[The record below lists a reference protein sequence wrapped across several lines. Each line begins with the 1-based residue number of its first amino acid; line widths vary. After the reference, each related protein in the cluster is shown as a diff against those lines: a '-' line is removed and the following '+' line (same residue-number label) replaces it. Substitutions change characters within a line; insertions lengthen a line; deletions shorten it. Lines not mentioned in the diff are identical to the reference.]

1 MKLGKW
7 KVLGLAGV
15 LALGYVSQ
23 AKAFHVKVDENT
35 FADIYLNMKVW
46 YKNYDKKAKDYVNST
61 TGDWRRNVFEVEEAQ
76 INFMGQVNK
85 LVQFYGEYDQD
96 QQGPQLNELGV
107 NFAFAKEFQFL
118 AGLIRNCF
126 TRADISSSY
135 NRIVPTKPF
144 LDPQK
149 AMLFNIFEHDG
160 NTHYGA
166 MVHGDLF
173 GGMFTYRVG
182 IYNNDFRVKQDKDF
196 VWNARVEFQPL
207 MLGFKP
213 ESAATPY
220 AKVKDTYL
228 GKKDVLTIGLGYFSA
243 KEKKSYWNEK
253 WNENWKKLED
263 WIKKWNITIPSYPND
278 LKLKDRDVD
287 GWTVDFLFE
296 KKFGDFVPNL
306 QAGYVSLSD
315 THLNPITNKSEDSDG
330 WYVQGQ
336 LLYDQVVGCGKP
348 AIAVRF
354 NTSTHDKAYNIN
366 NRAKDAKLDRWGVA
380 LNYYIKEQDAKV
392 VLGFDYLKY
401 RDGAKD
407 FLKDERFEDSLTDWY
422 LLMQV
427 KF

>member
-1 MKLGKW
+1 
-7 KVLGLAGV
+7 
-15 LALGYVSQ
+15 
-23 AKAFHVKVDENT
+23 
-35 FADIYLNMKVW
+35 
-46 YKNYDKKAKDYVNST
+46 
-61 TGDWRRNVFEVEEAQ
+61 
-76 INFMGQVNK
+76 
-85 LVQFYGEYDQD
+85 
-96 QQGPQLNELGV
+96 
-107 NFAFAKEFQFL
+107 
-118 AGLIRNCF
+118 
-126 TRADISSSY
+126 
-135 NRIVPTKPF
+135 
-144 LDPQK
+144 
-149 AMLFNIFEHDG
+149 
-160 NTHYGA
+160 
-166 MVHGDLF
+166 
-173 GGMFTYRVG
+173 
-182 IYNNDFRVKQDKDF
+182 

-243 KEKKSYWNEK
+243 KERKSYWNEK
-253 WNENWKKLED
+253 WNDNWKDLKD
-263 WIKKWNITIPSYPND
+263 WIEKRNITIPSYSD
-278 LKLKDRDVD
+278 KLKRKDRDVD
-287 GWTVDFLFE
+287 GWTVDFMFE
-296 KKFGDFVPNL
+296 KKFGDIVPNL

-315 THLNPITNKSEDSDG
+315 THLNPITYKSEDSDG

-336 LLYDQVVGCGKP
+336 LLYDQVVGFGKP

-354 NTSTHDKAYNIN
+354 NTSTHENAYNIN

-407 FLKDERFEDSLTDWY
+407 YLKNIRFEDSLTDWY

>member
-35 FADIYLNMKVW
+35 FADIYFNMKVW
-46 YKNYDKKAKDYVNST
+46 YMNYDKRAKDYVNGT
-61 TGDWRRNVFEVEEAQ
+61 IGDWRRNEFKVEEAQ

-96 QQGPQLNELGV
+96 QKGSSLNELGV
-107 NFAFAKEFQFL
+107 NFAFAKEFQVL

-144 LDPQK
+144 IDPQK

-182 IYNNDFRVKQDKDF
+182 IYPNHFRAKQNKDF

-207 MLGFKP
+207 MLGFKC
-213 ESAATPY
+213 ECAATPF
-220 AKVKDTYL
+220 AKVRDTYL

-243 KEKKSYWNEK
+243 KERKSYWNEELNK
-253 WNENWKKLED
+253 NWG
-263 WIKKWNITIPSYPND
+263 INIQYPKD
-278 LKLKDRDVD
+278 LTRKDRDVD
-287 GWTVDFLFE
+287 GWTVDFMFE

-315 THLNPITNKSEDSDG
+315 THLNPITYKSEDSDG

-392 VLGFDYLKY
+392 VLGFDHFKY

-407 FLKDERFEDSLTDWY
+407 FLKKIRFEDSLTDWY